1 MSDKK
6 GTAGLGG
13 WPTVVA
19 YPGAAGELPG
29 RIASRQVA
37 FARIPFVRARS
48 APGFD
53 AVTRNVNSN

>member
-1 MSDKK
+1 MPDEK
-6 GTAGLGG
+6 GSA
-13 WPTVVA
+13 VVA